1 MTYAGVLL
9 LDIFVILPGNITENG
24 DVSYMNKCSKKVI
37 QVTVLIFCLLCLAG
51 CAGLKIYADRAN
63 YPYIDSVSVS
73 TEDKAIVVQWKAP
86 LFGKVKKIRIVITG
100 NDKQEEVFLPAY
112 IGRYSF
118 TGGEAGTVYRVYVTG
133 KYSDGTYG
141 EIISCDRM
149 FLDYDDIPDIPFIN
163 LRTNNG
169 EDPGYT
175 ESESAKE
182 DAALVIGRT
191 IEDNDYVEGVFSMEE
206 NRYETKSS
214 VMKIKVR
221 GNTSALDYDKKPY
234 KILLDNALD
243 LLDLGD
249 EYAEKEWI
257 LLNTGENLKTWL
269 GTYVSEYCGMEWQP
283 KVRFVNLMLNGDY
296 KGMYLLT
303 ESVERG
309 ENKCNISK
317 NGFLIEYDL
326 YWWKPGEVYFKTRK
340 QNKFMAYTLKYPT
353 AESFDDERVIQINAY
368 MQNIEDMLINYDP
381 AVFDYIDVDSFAG
394 WTLIKDILG
403 VADDNGSNMFF
414 YLYDMDGGQPPQYKL
429 KMGPAW
435 DFDSMFE
442 TDEFEWSSQHYWV
455 GNFTDYLWNYEEF
468 RIAYANAWIAV
479 KDTLRA
485 DIESYI
491 DELCETKGDAINES
505 RRLDSERWRH
515 DVITVEDEAE
525 NIDKWLLKHMWW
537 IESMFRG

>member
-1 MTYAGVLL
+1 
-9 LDIFVILPGNITENG
+9 
-24 DVSYMNKCSKKVI
+24 
-37 QVTVLIFCLLCLAG
+37 
-51 CAGLKIYADRAN
+51 
-63 YPYIDSVSVS
+63 
-73 TEDKAIVVQWKAP
+73 
-86 LFGKVKKIRIVITG
+86 
-100 NDKQEEVFLPAY
+100 
-112 IGRYSF
+112 
-118 TGGEAGTVYRVYVTG
+118 
-133 KYSDGTYG
+133 
-141 EIISCDRM
+141 
-149 FLDYDDIPDIPFIN
+149 
-163 LRTNNG
+163 
-169 EDPGYT
+169 
-175 ESESAKE
+175 
-182 DAALVIGRT
+182 
-191 IEDNDYVEGVFSMEE
+191 
-206 NRYETKSS
+206 
-214 VMKIKVR
+214 
-221 GNTSALDYDKKPY
+221 
-234 KILLDNALD
+234 
-243 LLDLGD
+243 
-249 EYAEKEWI
+249 
-257 LLNTGENLKTWL
+257 
-269 GTYVSEYCGMEWQP
+269 MEWQP

-340 QNKFMAYTLKYPT
+340 QNKFMAYTLKYPK
-353 AESFDDERVIQINAY
+353 AESFDDERLIQINAY
-368 MQNIEDMLINYDP
+368 MQNIEDMFDNYDP